1 MVKKIKVLSI
11 IIALFVGVLGIGLK
25 VHSSYLAKEKIA
37 MQEEL
42 AEEIVEN
49 EITLETEQ
57 VIENNDEIID
67 IAEVQNEEIKE
78 VEENKNSK
86 PIQENKTEEKNIKT
100 SSISQNAKV
109 VEEKPKKV
117 VTQETKLDNKNHL
130 DSNEKNVKSNT
141 TEVKIQ
147 ENQVII
153 PKDENISSNSQEI
166 KKADE
171 EKINNE
177 VVPVTRKEE
186 YIRND
191 EMINKIKQIIQN
203 NESEFMKMYGYE
215 IIVDSSIKNKTSEFT
230 FSESRVKTYLPNK
243 FGTIRIYVEDYFKDG
258 QLIMT
263 ECYIL

>member
-1 MVKKIKVLSI
+1 MMKKIKVLSI

-25 VHSSYLAKEKIA
+25 VHSSYLTKEKIA

-42 AEEIVEN
+42 AEEIDEN
-49 EITLETEQ
+49 EIALETEQ
-57 VIENNDEIID
+57 IIENDDEIID
-67 IAEVQNEEIKE
+67 IAETQNEEIKE
-78 VEENKNSK
+78 VEENKVSK
-86 PIQENKTEEKNIKT
+86 PIQENKTEEKNIKI
-100 SSISQNAKV
+100 SSISQNA
-109 VEEKPKKV
+109 
-117 VTQETKLDNKNHL
+117 
-130 DSNEKNVKSNT
+130 KSNT

-153 PKDENISSNSQEI
+153 PKDENISNNSQEI

-177 VVPVTRKEE
+177 VVPVTKKEE

-203 NESEFMKMYGYE
+203 NESEFMKTYGYE
-215 IIVDSSIKNKTSEFT
+215 IIVDSSIKGKTSQFT
-230 FSESRVKTYLPNK
+230 FSESRVKSYLPNK

>member
-11 IIALFVGVLGIGLK
+11 IIALFVGMLGIGLK

-42 AEEIVEN
+42 AEEIDEN
-49 EITLETEQ
+49 EIALETEQ
-57 VIENNDEIID
+57 IIENDDEIID
-67 IAEVQNEEIKE
+67 IAETQNEEIKE
-78 VEENKNSK
+78 VEENKVSK
-86 PIQENKTEEKNIKT
+86 PIQENKTEEKNIKI
-100 SSISQNAKV
+100 SSISQNA
-109 VEEKPKKV
+109 
-117 VTQETKLDNKNHL
+117 
-130 DSNEKNVKSNT
+130 KSNT

-177 VVPVTRKEE
+177 VVPVTKKEE

-203 NESEFMKMYGYE
+203 NESEFMKTYGYD
-215 IIVDSSIKNKTSEFT
+215 IIVDSSIKGKTSQFT
-230 FSESRVKTYLPNK
+230 FSESRIKSYLPNK